1 MSLCIKSQI
10 DAFANQGSQ
19 AYISSFQF
27 TDRKE
32 GNKKQRKGG
41 REGLRDQK
49 RESKRINA
57 VSKVI
62 NTEFS
67 TSELLNRAE
76 IL

>member
-19 AYISSFQF
+19 TYISSFQF

-41 REGLRDQK
+41 REELKERPKK
-49 RESKRINA
+49 RK
-57 VSKVI
+57 
-62 NTEFS
+62 
-67 TSELLNRAE
+67 
-76 IL
+76 